1 MKRFLSI
8 VLIAAAI
15 FGIYNYYVNIMD
27 VFACKTYWEE
37 KSSDAEDTLNAL
49 GAALN
54 KLKRNKKTY
63 TSGQKQLTKGEKSLA
78 ASEGKYY
85 QAGSQL
91 SSTKSKIA
99 EGEAAVNELTQM
111 INAINKVRT
120 TYKTWKTSFDKIKNE
135 RSTVV
140 KSLKARPDFDDRTV
154 RQMLNGYAMFL
165 ETEKQRSA
173 YLDAVKGINNSN
185 QRALG
190 YKNFASDCNTVAT
203 TIDSIEIKDFVDHLE
218 SERKTIAALDPYDQ
232 DDLDKLEASLNDTTQ
247 DTYRVAI
254 WILRMSLYYDEKDVK
269 GEARS
274 IVNKARKGNEEALIE
289 IISCADDEYTE
300 EVIVEIANGLKWM
313 QYSITDPMK
322 KCSADINTIP
332 DKLAS
337 NQDDMAKGVQNIFK
351 AILSDSTLKKYAKKA
366 LGDKAIEIIEVYAK
380 DPSPLSTNEASFLSF
395 ETQMDS
401 KPGLDKSLEKAQKYL
416 TTQKTSANKSLSSAK
431 TKYKNGLKSYNST
444 PKKLETARKKLD
456 NIKKKLAQF
465 ESSEKELEKG
475 LNTLANTEAN
485 GDLKSI
491 KDRLGGKV
499 KFTDKKG
506 HIDINKGFDAVDAGE
521 AYLNE
526 QGDLIKKEITGR
538 IIATV
543 MGVISAVLALLAA
556 LLSLFR
562 SNRGAAIIA
571 CISAVMAAG
580 AAALGSGT
588 SSVYSELAGSH
599 VGNAPWMAAA
609 IIAGVAMVFSVTHFA
624 AKVEDPLTEEE

>member
-8 VLIAAAI
+8 VLIAAAV

-63 TSGQKQLTKGEKSLA
+63 TSGQKQLTKGETSLA

-85 QAGSQL
+85 QAGGQL
-91 SSTKSKIA
+91 SSIKRQIS
-99 EGEAAVNELTQM
+99 EGESAVSELTQM

-120 TYKTWKTSFDKIKNE
+120 EYKSWKKIYDPLAKERKPKVENTIAATLRSPAPEISSAKTVVGVVYGYAKYIESETDRGLYKTAVMNVYKDNK
-135 RSTVV
+135 
-140 KSLKARPDFDDRTV
+140 D
-154 RQMLNGYAMFL
+154 
-165 ETEKQRSA
+165 ETA
-173 YLDAVKGINNSN
+173 D
-185 QRALG
+185 G
-190 YKNFASDCNTVAT
+190 YKRYASDCKRISDEINKLYDKQSSAENSLSTLASFNTVEEF
-203 TIDSIEIKDFVDHLE
+203 S
-218 SERKTIAALDPYDQ
+218 
-232 DDLDKLEASLNDTTQ
+232 
-247 DTYRVAI
+247 
-254 WILRMSLYYDEKDVK
+254 
-269 GEARS
+269 
-274 IVNKARKGNEEALIE
+274 EALNRSPE
-289 IISCADDEYTE
+289 LYDSAVVVVSMDMVNEDDPKAVVDAAMNGSEFDFDTFMYCATDSLVTKELKASTQ
-300 EVIVEIANGLKWM
+300 NLKWLK
-313 QYSITDPMK
+313 YNLTDKMGK
-322 KCSADINTIP
+322 YAAEINKNV
-332 DKLAS
+332 DKLAQS
-337 NQDDMAKGVQNIFK
+337 QDSIAKDVQKLSK
-351 AILSDSTLKKYAKKA
+351 AMLSDSTMKKYATKA
-366 LGDKAIEIIEVYAK
+366 MGSKAISVLEMYAK
-380 DPSPLSTNEASFLSF
+380 APSPLSTNVSDFKKF
-395 ETQMDS
+395 EYQMDS
-401 KPGLDKSLEKAQKYL
+401 NPGLDKSLEKAQKYL

-431 TKYKNGLKSYNST
+431 TKYKNALKSYNAT

-475 LNTLANTEAN
+475 LNELANTEAN

>member
-8 VLIAAAI
+8 VLIAAAV

-78 ASEGKYY
+78 ANEGKYY
-85 QAGSQL
+85 QAGGQL
-91 SSTKSKIA
+91 SSIKKQISS
-99 EGEAAVNELTQM
+99 GESAVSELTQM
-111 INAINKVRT
+111 INAISKVRAE
-120 TYKTWKTSFDKIKNE
+120 YKTWKTHFDTIHKE
-135 RSTVV
+135 REAVV
-140 KSLKARPDFDDRTV
+140 KSLDGPDPDGRDVKTLLREYADYLKDATAYTSAIDRLDSENKEYNS
-154 RQMLNGYAMFL
+154 RQRQG
-165 ETEKQRSA
+165 
-173 YLDAVKGINNSN
+173 D
-185 QRALG
+185 
-190 YKNFASDCNTVAT
+190 YKLFATDCHTVAT
-203 TIDSIEIKDFVDHLE
+203 TVDSLRTNTIHLYK
-218 SERKTIAALDPYDQ
+218 SAKVIATYDKETLYDALNNDSSQELYD
-232 DDLDKLEASLNDTTQ
+232 DC
-247 DTYRVAI
+247 
-254 WILRMSLYYDEKDVK
+254 
-269 GEARS
+269 
-274 IVNKARKGNEEALIE
+274 VNLLMMTLFY
-289 IISCADDEYTE
+289 DDEE
-300 EVIVEIANGLKWM
+300 DAREAV
-313 QYSITDPMK
+313 
-322 KCSADINTIP
+322 
-332 DKLAS
+332 
-337 NQDDMAKGVQNIFK
+337 DMAKEDDELSLQEIIDAAKSGKAELYDLNNSLKWVQHYVTKAMKNCTKHITTYVDNLASTQESIAVGVQNIAK
-351 AILSDSTLKKYAKKA
+351 AILSDSTMKKYAVRAMGSKA
-366 LGDKAIEIIEVYAK
+366 VSVLEIYAK
-380 DPSPLSTNEASFLSF
+380 DPSPLSTSTANFLSF
-395 ETQMDS
+395 EKQMDS
-401 KPGLDKSLEKAQKYL
+401 NPGLDKSLEKAQKYL
-416 TTQKTSANKSLSSAK
+416 TTQKTSASKSLSSAK
-431 TKYKNGLKSYNST
+431 TKYKNALKSYNAT

-475 LNTLANTEAN
+475 LNELANTEAN

-491 KDRLGGKV
+491 RDRLGGKV

-526 QGDLIKKEITGR
+526 QGDLIKNEITGR

>member
-8 VLIAAAI
+8 VLIAAA
-15 FGIYNYYVNIMD
+15 
-27 VFACKTYWEE
+27 VF
-37 KSSDAEDTLNAL
+37 
-49 GAALN
+49 AALN

-85 QAGSQL
+85 QAGGQL
-91 SSTKSKIA
+91 SSIKRQIS
-99 EGEAAVNELTQM
+99 EGESAVSELTQM
-111 INAINKVRT
+111 INAISKVRAE
-120 TYKTWKTSFDKIKNE
+120 YKTWKTSYDKIKKE
-135 RSTVV
+135 RAAVV
-140 KSLKARPDFDDRTV
+140 KSLKETPDSEDRNVQRVILDDYV
-154 RQMLNGYAMFL
+154 KFFKSDS
-165 ETEKQRSA
+165 EKYSEAIKKIKNKDQTA
-173 YLDAVKGINNSN
+173 E
-185 QRALG
+185 G
-190 YKNFASDCNTVAT
+190 YKKYASGCSSFVSIVDDFETSMEELKVAT
-203 TIDSIEIKDFVDHLE
+203 
-218 SERKTIAALDPYDQ
+218 KTIA
-232 DDLDKLEASLNDTTQ
+232 
-247 DTYRVAI
+247 
-254 WILRMSLYYDEKDVK
+254 
-269 GEARS
+269 G
-274 IVNKARKGNEEALIE
+274 
-289 IISCADDEYTE
+289 YTE
-300 EVIVEIANGLKWM
+300 EELYDALSSSQDTCDAAYWMLRMTFMYEDDPNGAKELVNDAKNDDPLALGWIIDYAKEKSTTESINDRINILKWI
-313 QYSITDPMK
+313 QLSINRPMTE
-322 KCSADINTIP
+322 SAKNANANAE
-332 DKLAS
+332 KLAS
-337 NQDDMAKGVQNIFK
+337 SQDSIAKGIQDIFK
-351 AILSDSTLKKYAKKA
+351 AILNDSTMKKYAKKA
-366 LGDKAIEIIEVYAK
+366 LGDQAVEILEMYAR
-380 DPSPLSTNEASFLSF
+380 DPSPLSTSAASFQLF
-395 ETQMDS
+395 EKRMDS
-401 KPGLDKSLEKAQKYL
+401 NPGLDKSLEKAQKYL
-416 TTQKTSANKSLSSAK
+416 TTQKTAATKKLSTAK
-431 TKYKNGLKSYNST
+431 TKYKNGLKTYNAT

>member
-8 VLIAAAI
+8 VLIAAAL
-15 FGIYNYYVNIMD
+15 FGIYNYYVNITD

-63 TSGQKQLTKGEKSLA
+63 TSGQKQLTKGQNSLT
-78 ASEGKYY
+78 ASENKYY
-85 QAGSQL
+85 QSGGQL
-91 SSTKSKIA
+91 SSLKRQIS
-99 EGEAAVNELTQM
+99 EGESAVSELTQM
-111 INAINKVRT
+111 INAINKVRSE
-120 TYKTWKTSFDKIKNE
+120 YKTWKTSFDKVRKE
-135 RSTVV
+135 RSAVV
-140 KSLKARPDFDDRTV
+140 TSMKVQPDFDPEKTV
-154 RQMLNGYAMFL
+154 RVLLRGY
-165 ETEKQRSA
+165 SV
-173 YLDAVKGINNSN
+173 YLDTEEQKNTYKAAVKGINNTSQN
-185 QRALG
+185 AAG
-190 YKNFASDCNTVAT
+190 YKKFASDAYTVAGT
-203 TIDSIEIKDFVDHLE
+203 VDAIEKNAEQLEKLRERIAGMSEDELETALNE
-218 SERKTIAALDPYDQ
+218 SEDTRKAT
-232 DDLDKLEASLNDTTQ
+232 
-247 DTYRVAI
+247 V
-254 WILRMSLYYDEKDVK
+254 WILRMSLYYKK
-269 GEARS
+269 AEAEET
-274 IVNKARKGNEEALIE
+274 VNDA
-289 IISCADDEYTE
+289 ADGDEYALAAIIDCAEDKYTKE
-300 EVIVEIANGLKWM
+300 EIRNNISNLKWM

-322 KCSADINTIP
+322 KCSTDINTVA

-337 NQDDMAKGVQNIFK
+337 SQDSIAKGIQDIFK
-351 AILSDSTLKKYAKKA
+351 AILGDSTLKKYATKA
-366 LGDKAIEIIEVYAK
+366 LGDKAIEILEMYAK
-380 DPSPLSTNEASFLSF
+380 DPSPLSTSTANFLSF
-395 ETQMDS
+395 EKQMDS
-401 KPGLDKSLEKAQKYL
+401 NPGLDKSLEKAQKYL
-416 TTQKTSANKSLSSAK
+416 TTQKTAASKSLSSAK
-431 TKYKNGLKSYNST
+431 TKYKNALKSYNAT

-475 LNTLANTEAN
+475 LNELANSEAQ

-491 KDRLGGKV
+491 KERLGGKV